1 MNKLRV
7 IFYIDGYN
15 LYYGLRGYSSRKY
28 LWLNLQKIAYYLTDQ
43 NETLEKVKYFTTMVS
58 DPPDKVK
65 RQVRYIDALKT
76 QNKIEYYEGTFIKEI
91 KKCQFPNQITDNKG
105 FIIKKP
111 NKWY

>member
-1 MNKLRV
+1 M
-7 IFYIDGYN
+7 
-15 LYYGLRGYSSRKY
+15 
-28 LWLNLQKIAYYLTDQ
+28 AYYLTDQ